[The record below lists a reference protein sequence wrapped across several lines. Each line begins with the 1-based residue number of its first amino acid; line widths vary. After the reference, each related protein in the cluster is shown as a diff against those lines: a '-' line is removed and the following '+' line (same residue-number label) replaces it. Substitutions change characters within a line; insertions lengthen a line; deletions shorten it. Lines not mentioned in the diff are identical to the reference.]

1 MVEPNITTTVEEK
14 YNPQKR
20 LDKIL
25 KSFMQ
30 TQQNEEN
37 RCLFEVALNN
47 FLNELKHNYYMTSKN
62 LDQELMSG
70 PNPEVTVDYDTW
82 NVARIIP
89 NRFAKFLLEH
99 FKLSL
104 KCQ

>member
-1 MVEPNITTTVEEK
+1 MVVPSVHITQEK
-14 YNPQKR
+14 KYDPQEK
-20 LDKIL
+20 LNEIL
-25 KSFMQ
+25 THFIH
-30 TQQNEEN
+30 TQQNQEN
-37 RCLFEVALNN
+37 RTLFEISMNK
-47 FLNELKHNYYMTSKN
+47 FLIELKHNYYMTSKN

-104 KCQ
+104 